1 LFINN
6 EERPYISNWKNITNN
21 IFTTSYVATGSS
33 QPILFELQFNN
44 YQNEHSLKLEWK
56 KTGTSIWQNI
66 DTSFYQDY
74 SAYPVLIDS
83 NKIQK
88 ITYLAVGKTLEEI
101 DDQYNGFPI
110 TDKIVIR
117 SK

>member
-1 LFINN
+1 M
-6 EERPYISNWKNITNN
+6 
-21 IFTTSYVATGSS
+21 
-33 QPILFELQFNN
+33 
-44 YQNEHSLKLEWK
+44 
-56 KTGTSIWQNI
+56 
-66 DTSFYQDY
+66 
-74 SAYPVLIDS
+74 LIDS

-88 ITYLAVGKTLEEI
+88 ITYLAAGKTLEEI